1 MHILNKITNLNYGIL
16 FNNQILVIPLLVS
29 NYAQPQPSTMTQP
42 SNCETKTEAV
52 SPQPTWKP
60 PSGWRPTHSA
70 HSSGPRRWAS
80 GARPTGPTTGHAKAR
95 PLVKQAVCANRFALE
110 NMGEFMDLWWF
121 MGCYGDFMVILLRF
135 YGDFMVI
142 YGDVTKKKADIFM
155 GNSLSM
161 EAWGVKDIQ
170 VDGGF
175 ARWLL
180 PGNLLDPK
188 QREIVHVMH
197 VPCV

>member
-1 MHILNKITNLNYGIL
+1 MAYYSTIKFLLSHCW
-16 FNNQILVIPLLVS
+16 FQIMPSHNHQPWRNHRTVKPKQRRFHPSPPESLRQDGGPLTLRTPRVRDDELREHVLRG
-29 NYAQPQPSTMTQP
+29 PQRD
-42 SNCETKTEAV
+42 
-52 SPQPTWKP
+52 
-60 PSGWRPTHSA
+60 G
-70 HSSGPRRWAS
+70 
-80 GARPTGPTTGHAKAR
+80 KAR

-161 EAWGVKDIQ
+161 EAWGGKRHPSR
-170 VDGGF
+170 
-175 ARWLL
+175 RWICAVIAT
-180 PGNLLDPK
+180 
-188 QREIVHVMH
+188 RESSWS
-197 VPCV
+197 